1 MRGKRQT
8 FTNVV
13 LFLLMIILFL
23 TSCTE
28 GNKKAP
34 AATAIP
40 SRATAAP
47 TKAYLSESEARKIV
61 EQKHADTYA
70 RYSVEGDPDKF
81 GYDSIRSFSVSS
93 IKCTK
98 TTDTKYYFTLYGSFY
113 GVDRYGNSVGKF
125 TFDYEVSVD
134 KIAGKFDWGVW
145 ARIKK
150 N

>member
-1 MRGKRQT
+1 MKRSV
-8 FTNVV
+8 FVIV
-13 LFLLMIILFL
+13 RIVILSFIL
-23 TSCTE
+23 AIWGCDE